1 MLKVPGKGPLN
12 PKIMIVGEA
21 PGLIEEL
28 AGAPFLGESGKELT
42 KMLREAGIDRDEC
55 YITNVC
61 KYRPPSNELSAWMT
75 DKKTIGPKNGWK
87 QLGRFWF
94 HPLIVEG
101 MVELQQEIAII
112 NPQCI
117 VGFGNLALFA
127 CTNEWGITNWRGSE
141 MHDMGSNKPFIPT
154 LHPAAILRNWG
165 ARPLVI
171 QDLKMR
177 VTRRLNEGFIAPDF
191 DFNTAPTCDEVCEYL
206 YGLRGPIAGDIE
218 TSEGKIVCLGIAHSP
233 IEAMCIPFIGPQ
245 GVWWTQEE
253 YLRVREAIR
262 YASTTNRIE
271 WVGQNWNYDA
281 QYFQE
286 DLAIHAMAN
295 FDTYIAQSVLYPGS
309 ERGLGFLS
317 SIYCDW
323 HSYWKED
330 GKDWS
335 KGIKDFHKEFRY
347 NCRDVCATWE
357 VAAKQKPVLEQAGLM
372 PQFKERMKYSYSVYT
387 MMRNGVNRDPART
400 EAIINEIDEA
410 VQTRNILVAKK
421 VGHPVNFQSPKQVA
435 QLFYKELGCTPLTK
449 RGTGRISTDDET
461 LKKLIEKT
469 PAVADIANA
478 ILESRSLS
486 TIKANFLMAELDP
499 DGKMRS
505 SWMATGTETFRL
517 TSSKN
522 AFHRGG
528 PLQNVTDG
536 KHTHS
541 GRPLPNLRSTI
552 VPTMGCT
559 IFNCDLERADLQV
572 VAWEADDAQLKDVLR
587 KHGDIHLV
595 NAVMVFDIKGVPYN
609 ECFPEHPRYEEH
621 KEKYEQKRHFGKTF
635 CHLTNYGGGGRTCA
649 IKVHTTV
656 HQADLLQKRWF
667 EIHPGIKR
675 WHQRTSAQL
684 MGTRTIYNKFGYRR
698 VYLDRLDGLLPEA
711 LAWLPQ
717 STVAILV
724 SLQQMAIEEALPDYV
739 SMIMQGHDSLIGQY
753 RTEHESIILPQM
765 HKASHIAVPY
775 DDPLYIPLELATST
789 SSWGEVK
796 KREWPL

>member
-1 MLKVPGKGPLN
+1 MLKVNGRGPLN
-12 PKIMIVGEA
+12 PKIMIVGEC
-21 PGLIEEL
+21 PGLEEEL
-28 AGAPFLGESGKELT
+28 AGQPFIGMSGKELT

-55 YITNVC
+55 YITNVS
-61 KYRPPSNELSAWMT
+61 KFRPPENSLEKWMT

-87 QLGRFWF
+87 QHGKFWV
-94 HPLIVEG
+94 HPLITEG
-101 MVELQQEIAII
+101 LEELQQEIATI

-117 VGFGNLALFA
+117 VGFGNLALLA
-127 CTNEWGITNWRGSE
+127 CTGEWGITNWRGSE
-141 MHDMGSNKPFIPT
+141 MYCDGIPFVPT
-154 LHPAAILRNWG
+154 LHPASILRNWG

-177 VTRRLNEGFIAPDF
+177 VTRRLNEGFRVPDF
-191 DFNTAPTCDEVCEYL
+191 KFNTSPTCDAVCEYL
-206 YGLRGPIAGDIE
+206 YGLSGPVAGDIE
-218 TSEGKIVCLGIAHSP
+218 TSEGRIVCLGVAHSP
-233 IEAMCIPFIGPQ
+233 TEAMCIPFIGPN

-253 YLRVREAIR
+253 YLRVREVIR
-262 YASTTNRIE
+262 YAATTDKIE

-286 DLAIHAMAN
+286 DLAIHAMAD
-295 FDTYIAQSVLYPGS
+295 FDTYIAQSVLHPGS

-317 SIYCDW
+317 SIYCAW

-357 VAAKQKPVLEQAGLM
+357 VAQKQKLALEQAKLM
-372 PQFKERMKYSYSVYT
+372 PQFKERMKYSWSVYT

-410 VQTRNILVAKK
+410 VQTRNILVAEKA
-421 VGHPVNFQSPKQVA
+421 GHPVNFASPKQVA
-435 QLFYKELGCTPLTK
+435 TLFYKELGCASIAK
-449 RGTGRISTDDET
+449 RGSPGKVSTDDET
-461 LKKLIEKT
+461 LKKLIEKY
-469 PAVADIANA
+469 PQYADVAMA

-486 TIKANFLMAELDP
+486 TIKSNFLMAELDP
-499 DGKMRS
+499 DGKLRS

-552 VPTMGCT
+552 VPSQYHT

-595 NAVMVFDIKGVPYN
+595 NAVELFDIKGVPYD
-609 ECFPEHPRYEEH
+609 ECFPTHYRYEEH
-621 KEKYEQKRHFGKTF
+621 KEKWEQKRHFGKTF
-635 CHLTNYGGGGRTCA
+635 VHLTDYGGKERTCA
-649 IKVHTTV
+649 IKVHIPV
-656 HQADLLQKRWF
+656 HQASLLQKRWF
-667 EIHPGIKR
+667 EIHPGILK

-698 VYLDRLDGLLPEA
+698 IYLDRIDGLLPEA

-717 STVAILV
+717 STVAILI

-739 SMIMQGHDSLIGQY
+739 SMIMQGHDSLIGEY
-753 RTEHESIILPQM
+753 RTEHEGIVLPTMQ
-765 HKASHIAVPY
+765 KASLIAIPY

-796 KREWPL
+796 KREWPV

>member
-1 MLKVPGKGPLN
+1 MLKVEGRGPLS

-21 PGLIEEL
+21 PGAEEEI
-28 AGAPFLGESGKELT
+28 AGQPFIGASGHELT

-61 KYRPPSNELSAWMT
+61 KYRPPWNELSAWMT
-75 DKKTIGPKNGWK
+75 DKKTIGPKNGWLQRGK
-87 QLGRFWF
+87 FWV
-94 HPLIVEG
+94 HPLIHEG
-101 MVELQQEIAII
+101 IEELQAEIARL

-117 VGFGNLALFA
+117 VGLGNLALWA
-127 CTNEWGITNWRGSE
+127 CTGEWGITNWRGSE
-141 MHDMGSNKPFIPT
+141 MFAGEGIPFVPT
-154 LHPAAILRNWG
+154 LHPASTLRNWQ

-171 QDLKMR
+171 TDLRMR
-177 VTRRLNEGFIAPDF
+177 VVRRLNEGFVQPDWK
-191 DFNTAPTCDEVCEYL
+191 FNTNPTCDEVCEYL
-206 YGLRGPIAGDIE
+206 YGLTGPIAGDIE
-218 TSEGKIVCLGIAHSP
+218 TSQGKIVCLGVAHSP
-233 IEAMCIPFIGPQ
+233 TEAMCIPFIGPD
-245 GVWWTQEE
+245 GVYWSQEE
-253 YLRVREAIR
+253 YLRVKEAIR
-262 YASTTNRIE
+262 YVSTSAKIE
-271 WVGQNWNYDA
+271 WIGQNWNYDA

-286 DLAIHAMAN
+286 DLGIHAMAN

-317 SIYCDW
+317 SIYCSW

-335 KGIKDFHKEFRY
+335 KGIKDFNKEFRY

-357 VAAKQKPVLEQAGLM
+357 VGAKQKGELERANLM

-387 MMRNGVNRDPART
+387 MMRNGVNRDSERT
-400 EAIINEIDEA
+400 EKIINEIDEA
-410 VQTRNILVAKK
+410 VHTRELLVAEAA
-421 VGHPVNFQSPKQVA
+421 GHPVNFQSPKQVA
-435 QLFYKELGCTPLTK
+435 ELFYKELGCAPIK
-449 RGTGRISTDDET
+449 NRKTGKVSTDDET
-461 LKKLIEKT
+461 LKKLIEKY
-469 PAVADIANA
+469 PHHEPIATA
-478 ILESRSLS
+478 ILEARSVA
-486 TIKANFLMAELDP
+486 TIKANFLMGELDP
-499 DGKMRS
+499 DGKLRS
-505 SWMATGTETFRL
+505 SWMATGAETFRL

-522 AFHRGG
+522 AFHRGA

-552 VPTMGCT
+552 VPDAYHT

-572 VAWEADDAQLKDVLR
+572 VAWEADDEQLKDVLR
-587 KHGDIHLV
+587 NHGDIHLV
-595 NAVMVFDIKGVPYN
+595 NAVMVFDIKDVPYD
-609 ECFPEHPRYEEH
+609 ECFPTHRKYDEH

-667 EIHPGIKR
+667 EIHPGILK
-675 WHQRTSAQL
+675 WHRRTSAQL

-698 VYLDRLDGLLPEA
+698 VYFDRVEGLLPEA
-711 LAWLPQ
+711 LAWVPQ

-724 SLQQMAIEEALPDYV
+724 SFQQMAIEEALPEQVD
-739 SMIMQGHDSLIGQY
+739 MIMQGHDSLIGQY
-753 RTEHESIILPQM
+753 RTEHEGIILPRM
-765 HKASHIAVPY
+765 HAASKIAVPY

-789 SSWGEVK
+789 SSWGEVR
-796 KREWPL
+796 KREWPV